1 MTDLATAL
9 RSAKAVFWDLDG
21 TLIDS
26 DPYWVQTE
34 RSVLEGHGGVWSEA
48 LAEALQGSS
57 FPTTMRLLHE
67 HGLDDELS
75 DEVAVAQMT
84 AEVLAMEQARMPW
97 VAGVR
102 ELLTELAAAG
112 IPSVLVTGSPRPIV
126 DNVLAHAPA
135 GSFVASISGDDP
147 VEHKPSPQPYR
158 AAARLAGVLPAVS
171 PTAASD
177 AAASDASVAAVGDAA
192 EMRQCIIFEDSLP
205 GLTAARAAGATV
217 VAVSG
222 QARVRVTD
230 DPALRGLYD
239 YTISDY
245 RDIRLSDR

>member
-26 DPYWVQTE
+26 DPYWVQAE
-34 RSVLEGHGGVWSEA
+34 RSMLEGHGGVWSEA

-67 HGLDDELS
+67 HGLNEELS
-75 DEVAVAQMT
+75 DETAVAQMT
-84 AEVLAMEQARMPW
+84 AEVLAMEQACLPW
-97 VAGVR
+97 VAGAR
-102 ELLTELAAAG
+102 ELLTELAAVG

-135 GSFVASISGDDP
+135 GAFVASISGDDP

-171 PTAASD
+171 DASIG
-177 AAASDASVAAVGDAA
+177 DASVDNASP
-192 EMRQCIIFEDSLP
+192 MRQCIIFEDSLP

-245 RDIRLSDR
+245 REIRLSDR

>member
-34 RSVLEGHGGVWSEA
+34 RSMLEGHGGVWSEA

-75 DEVAVAQMT
+75 DEVVVAQMT
-84 AEVLAMEQARMPW
+84 AEVLAMEQTRMPW

-135 GSFVASISGDDP
+135 GAFVASISGDDP

-158 AAARLAGVLPAVS
+158 AAARLAGVLPAAS